1 MREVQRPI
9 ETVRPALSHLARR
22 ANEHGWQQWLAT
34 NKPAVI
40 ASVCIFSLLAVSTL
54 LASRYQIA
62 APLPSATNPQ
72 TTKASTT
79 LDQATAATLAPFA
92 KLTLE
97 QAQQAARDEL
107 GRFVEQQLQLEQ
119 RFNLGEWSIESMDGA
134 TDTALVGD
142 EYFQTEDYLNALA
155 SYQQAADQ
163 IAETIQLGQA
173 ALAQAIDATVL
184 AIDNLNPTKATSSLS
199 QARKI
204 APSDAKIEALQQR
217 IDVLPE
223 IIVLLRQGLNLGLQE
238 RYEDALSSYAK
249 ITALDPLTASLNERV
264 VAAQAGWQAQQLR
277 QWLSDG
283 FSALDA
289 SDFAGARKAFNKV
302 TAAVPDNSAALGGL
316 EQVAQLYDVALIRN
330 AASNAAKAMTEGAW
344 EKAISAYQRI
354 LDLDPNLRVGRT
366 GIASAQEHKRI
377 NALLNEVLAQPQRL
391 SEPRLF
397 NAAERALANAELLAS
412 KPPNFTDA
420 IAQVAKILEQYRK
433 PVLVS
438 FISDNTIDINL
449 SNVGNLGRFS
459 QRSLT
464 LRPGTYTVRGS
475 KNGCRDIYTNIT
487 VLPNM
492 NPVEIFCTERLR

>member
-204 APSDAKIEALQQR
+204 APSDAKSAA
-217 IDVLPE
+217 
-223 IIVLLRQGLNLGLQE
+223 LQE
-238 RYEDALSSYAK
+238 RIDALPD
-249 ITALDPLTASLNERV
+249 IIAL
-264 VAAQAGWQAQQLR
+264 LR
-277 QWLSDG
+277 
-283 FSALDA
+283 
-289 SDFAGARKAFNKV
+289 R
-302 TAAVPDNSAALGGL
+302 
-316 EQVAQLYDVALIRN
+316 
-330 AASNAAKAMTEGAW
+330 
-344 EKAISAYQRI
+344 
-354 LDLDPNLRVGRT
+354 GRT
-366 GIASAQEHKRI
+366 
-377 NALLNEVLAQPQRL
+377 
-391 SEPRLF
+391 
-397 NAAERALANAELLAS
+397 
-412 KPPNFTDA
+412 
-420 IAQVAKILEQYRK
+420 
-433 PVLVS
+433 
-438 FISDNTIDINL
+438 
-449 SNVGNLGRFS
+449 
-459 QRSLT
+459 
-464 LRPGTYTVRGS
+464 
-475 KNGCRDIYTNIT
+475 
-487 VLPNM
+487 
-492 NPVEIFCTERLR
+492 

>member
-1 MREVQRPI
+1 
-9 ETVRPALSHLARR
+9 
-22 ANEHGWQQWLAT
+22 
-34 NKPAVI
+34 
-40 ASVCIFSLLAVSTL
+40 
-54 LASRYQIA
+54 
-62 APLPSATNPQ
+62 
-72 TTKASTT
+72 
-79 LDQATAATLAPFA
+79 
-92 KLTLE
+92 
-97 QAQQAARDEL
+97 
-107 GRFVEQQLQLEQ
+107 
-119 RFNLGEWSIESMDGA
+119 
-134 TDTALVGD
+134 
-142 EYFQTEDYLNALA
+142 
-155 SYQQAADQ
+155 
-163 IAETIQLGQA
+163 
-173 ALAQAIDATVL
+173 
-184 AIDNLNPTKATSSLS
+184 
-199 QARKI
+199 
-204 APSDAKIEALQQR
+204 
-217 IDVLPE
+217 
-223 IIVLLRQGLNLGLQE
+223 
-238 RYEDALSSYAK
+238 
-249 ITALDPLTASLNERV
+249 
-264 VAAQAGWQAQQLR
+264 
-277 QWLSDG
+277 
-283 FSALDA
+283 
-289 SDFAGARKAFNKV
+289 
-302 TAAVPDNSAALGGL
+302 
-316 EQVAQLYDVALIRN
+316 
-330 AASNAAKAMTEGAW
+330 MTEGAW

-377 NALLNEVLAQPQRL
+377 NALLNAVLAQPQRL